1 MIITNITPVN
11 DAVSQQERLA
21 VAPTHS
27 LGPDQPIRKASPTV
41 RAGRP
46 RLDDAASNSLKESPR
61 VSSSV
66 KPRRVAVL
74 LQNLVAQSWG
84 TRLRV
89 LIGPALNTLR
99 NLLENPAPFVR
110 SRFQIDQSFFSA

>member
-66 KPRRVAVL
+66 KLRRVAVL

-84 TRLRV
+84 TRL
-89 LIGPALNTLR
+89 LTGPALNTLR
-99 NLLENPAPFVR
+99 NLLENPAPFVC
-110 SRFQIDQSFFSA
+110 SRFQIGQSFFSA